1 MGDQGRPQGS
11 YSTERP
17 GYEQPQ
23 REAEEEEEEG
33 EEKEEKQQKQQEEEE
48 EEETETETETEEEE
62 LDSVAIMALLRRFVS
77 ENPFLQAG
85 DWDARLVSHLESIM
99 DTVAFLDYE
108 EIMQAGEHATWV
120 GLVLDG
126 ACAVLIEGKR
136 VATLQHG
143 SLVGEMSLFTG
154 LKRNADVISASRSTK
169 IGVIRFDV
177 LDNLWSER
185 PRLVVALMTAMGS
198 AAVHKSGVNA
208 ARQAQ
213 AASEQLLSSLLNGG
227 GGGDGNGNGGD
238 VDGQDDTLRTGRSTA
253 TTKGRASSGL
263 RSPPASP
270 PGTSRTQAKTSRAAS
285 SKWKSS
291 ARKLSAARGLSR
303 KDSSTRVLT
312 SQRLAPEEAAEQEI
326 IYRAKFVDLRRS
338 EKRHKKA
345 RDEARKKASKQVQK
359 RKRERLTFQAR
370 ERYVLF
376 PFLFV
381 SRSFL
386 IFFFSPPLPASSPPH
401 PTHKRRHTTQHGP
414 MNKTKTKKT
423 PLTPMRLRQ
432 RVCREGRGHAPTTP
446 RSRRQERAAR
456 GKHARAEN
464 AGRGHDSAP
473 AAGAARG
480 PAQARGQVQDAA
492 QDGPNAAR

>member
-11 YSTERP
+11 YSTERL

-48 EEETETETETEEEE
+48 EEETETETEEEEE

-208 ARQAQ
+208 ARQARD
-213 AASEQLLSSLLNGG
+213 AAAEPL
-227 GGGDGNGNGGD
+227 
-238 VDGQDDTLRTGRSTA
+238 
-253 TTKGRASSGL
+253 
-263 RSPPASP
+263 
-270 PGTSRTQAKTSRAAS
+270 AAAETVAAARFTPRRRYFAE
-285 SKWKSS
+285 SK
-291 ARKLSAARGLSR
+291 SAA
-303 KDSSTRVLT
+303 
-312 SQRLAPEEAAEQEI
+312 
-326 IYRAKFVDLRRS
+326 
-338 EKRHKKA
+338 
-345 RDEARKKASKQVQK
+345 
-359 RKRERLTFQAR
+359 
-370 ERYVLF
+370 
-376 PFLFV
+376 
-381 SRSFL
+381 
-386 IFFFSPPLPASSPPH
+386 
-401 PTHKRRHTTQHGP
+401 
-414 MNKTKTKKT
+414 
-423 PLTPMRLRQ
+423 
-432 RVCREGRGHAPTTP
+432 
-446 RSRRQERAAR
+446 
-456 GKHARAEN
+456 
-464 AGRGHDSAP
+464 
-473 AAGAARG
+473 
-480 PAQARGQVQDAA
+480 
-492 QDGPNAAR
+492 